1 VTGAAPPLAGVRIV
15 ELGQYIAV
23 PAATQVLADMG
34 ADVVKVEPPRGEQA
48 RYAGAYGAGM
58 IRVYNRGKRSVCLDL
73 QSPSGREQMLA
84 LLAHADAFVQNLRP
98 GALDRLGLGAE
109 VVRAANPRLV
119 QVNLS
124 GYPYDSPSASRPGL
138 DIAAQAEGGM
148 MSVTGD
154 PDRDPVRVG
163 FAVVD
168 SAASYAVVQAVL
180 AGVLRAGRTG
190 TGGLVDVSLLEVAV
204 HLQSAMWGE
213 WSVTGELPVRR
224 GNGQATVAP
233 AADLVATSDGHVVV
247 SAYIQEH
254 FARLCTVLGRPKLA
268 DDPRFADNSA
278 RVRNRA
284 ALRAELSAGLG
295 TLSSAEAVALLQR
308 NGIVAGAVLD
318 YQQVAGSP
326 DVRDSAILAS
336 GTTED
341 GASFCFPRLP
351 MRFDRRPGPVHDRV
365 AALGE
370 WGAAAVAGAW
380 AEQAS

>member
-1 VTGAAPPLAGVRIV
+1 VSGAAPPLAGVRIV

-48 RYAGAYGAGM
+48 RDAGAYGAGM

-73 QSPSGREQMLA
+73 QSGPGREQLLA

-124 GYPYDSPSASRPGL
+124 GYPYDSPSAARPGL

-148 MSVTGD
+148 MSVTGE

-168 SAASYAVVQAVL
+168 SAASYAVVQATL

-190 TGGLVDVSLLEVAV
+190 TGSLVDVSLLEVAL

-213 WSVTGELPVRR
+213 WSVTGEPPARR

-247 SAYIQEH
+247 SAYVQEH
-254 FARLCTVLGRPKLA
+254 FARLCAVLGRPELA
-268 DDPRFADNSA
+268 EDPRFADNDA

-295 TLSSAEAVALLQR
+295 SLSSAEAVALLQG

-318 YQQVAGSP
+318 YRQVAGSP
-326 DVRDSAILAS
+326 DVRASAILGS
-336 GTTED
+336 GVADD
-341 GASFCFPRLP
+341 GAPFCYPRLP

-365 AALGE
+365 AGLGE
-370 WGAAAVAGAW
+370 WTAAAVGAEW
-380 AEQAS
+380 AS